1 MLKDVEICLSKI
13 QRRQACIAL
22 RRSTKIIRSLLDNI
36 YISIKNNI
44 NNLN

>member
-22 RRSTKIIRSLLDNI
+22 RLKNYFFKIK
-36 YISIKNNI
+36 YG
-44 NNLN
+44 